1 MGLQVKSNGNG
12 YVCANSPHLRHYR
25 ATAPLRRCYTAAYG
39 DEKTTALARAGSSR
53 CVRARKSAAICA
65 RLEQVLAEAL
75 AGAEG
80 AGTAQVSAEGTSRA
94 DATGGSA
101 VPTVAVF
108 ASMRSEVDT
117 RPFVEAAYARGWDVC
132 FPCMVREEPAAG
144 GSRAAGRAGA
154 DEAGGSPVPSEPRAG
169 DAPRMPSGSRAAGE
183 ASERRAAGETGDTS
197 GSPLMRFYRV
207 AREQL
212 DAAAAGFLGAP
223 LRCLACEALERD
235 GFQAVDPEEL
245 DAVVVPLVAFDDAGR
260 RLGYGGGNY
269 DQLLPRLRADAAVV
283 GIAFD
288 EQRVKTVPCEPH
300 DIALP
305 RVVSG

>member
-1 MGLQVKSNGNG
+1 ML
-12 YVCANSPHLRHYR
+12 Y
-25 ATAPLRRCYTAAYG
+25 
-39 DEKTTALARAGSSR
+39 
-53 CVRARKSAAICA
+53 KSAAICA

-212 DAAAAGFLGAP
+212 GAAAAGFLGAP

>member
-1 MGLQVKSNGNG
+1 METVTFALTPHTSAIIVQRRR
-12 YVCANSPHLRHYR
+12 YVDAILRPME
-25 ATAPLRRCYTAAYG
+25 TKKQLRSRV
-39 DEKTTALARAGSSR
+39 LARRDALPEE
-53 CVRARKSAAICA
+53 VRARKSAAICA

-80 AGTAQVSAEGTSRA
+80 AGTAGVSAEGTSRA

-144 GSRAAGRAGA
+144 GSRTAGRADA
-154 DEAGGSPVPSEPRAG
+154 DEAGGSSVSSEPRAG
-169 DAPRMPSGSRAAGE
+169 DVPRMPSGSRAAGE
-183 ASERRAAGETGDTS
+183 TGGTS
-197 GSPLMRFYRV
+197 GSPQMRFYRV

-223 LRCLACEALERD
+223 LRCLACEALEHD
-235 GFQAVDPEEL
+235 GFQAVDPEKL

-269 DQLLPRLRADAAVV
+269 DQLLPRLRDDVAVV

-288 EQRVKTVPCEPH
+288 EQRVETVPCEPH

-305 RVVSG
+305 HVVSG

>member
-1 MGLQVKSNGNG
+1 M
-12 YVCANSPHLRHYR
+12 
-25 ATAPLRRCYTAAYG
+25 
-39 DEKTTALARAGSSR
+39 LARRDALPEE
-53 CVRARKSAAICA
+53 VRARKSAAICA

-80 AGTAQVSAEGTSRA
+80 AGTAQVSAEGTSRT

-117 RPFVEAAYARGWDVC
+117 RPFVEAAYAHGWDVC

-169 DAPRMPSGSRAAGE
+169 DVPRMPSGSRAAGE
-183 ASERRAAGETGDTS
+183 ASGRRAAGETGGTS
-197 GSPLMRFYRV
+197 GSPQMRFYRV

-269 DQLLPRLRADAAVV
+269 DQLLPRLRADAVV
-283 GIAFD
+283 IGIAFD
-288 EQRVKTVPCEPH
+288 EQRVETVPCEPH

>member
-1 MGLQVKSNGNG
+1 METVTFALTPHTSAIIVQRRR
-12 YVCANSPHLRHYR
+12 YVDAILRPME
-25 ATAPLRRCYTAAYG
+25 TKKQLRSRV
-39 DEKTTALARAGSSR
+39 LARRDALPEE
-53 CVRARKSAAICA
+53 VRARKSAAICA

-212 DAAAAGFLGAP
+212 D
-223 LRCLACEALERD
+223 RKS
-235 GFQAVDPEEL
+235 
-245 DAVVVPLVAFDDAGR
+245 VV
-260 RLGYGGGNY
+260 
-269 DQLLPRLRADAAVV
+269 
-283 GIAFD
+283 
-288 EQRVKTVPCEPH
+288 
-300 DIALP
+300 
-305 RVVSG
+305 

>member
-1 MGLQVKSNGNG
+1 METVTFALTPHTSAIIVQQRR
-12 YVCANSPHLRHYR
+12 YVDAILRPME
-25 ATAPLRRCYTAAYG
+25 TKKQLRSRV
-39 DEKTTALARAGSSR
+39 LARRDALPEE
-53 CVRARKSAAICA
+53 VRARKSAAICA

-80 AGTAQVSAEGTSRA
+80 AGTAGVSAEGTSRA
-94 DATGGSA
+94 DATGEGA
-101 VPTVAVF
+101 APTVAVF

-144 GSRAAGRAGA
+144 GSRTAGRADA
-154 DEAGGSPVPSEPRAG
+154 DEAGGSSVSSEPRAG
-169 DAPRMPSGSRAAGE
+169 DVPRMPSGSRAAGE
-183 ASERRAAGETGDTS
+183 TGGTS
-197 GSPLMRFYRV
+197 GSPQMRFYRV

-223 LRCLACEALERD
+223 LRCLACEALEHD
-235 GFQAVDPEEL
+235 GFQAVDPEKL

-269 DQLLPRLRADAAVV
+269 DQLLPRLRDDVAVV

-288 EQRVKTVPCEPH
+288 EQRVETVPCEPH

-305 RVVSG
+305 PVVSG

>member
-1 MGLQVKSNGNG
+1 METVTFALTPHTSAIIVQRRR
-12 YVCANSPHLRHYR
+12 YVDAILRPME
-25 ATAPLRRCYTAAYG
+25 TKKQLRSRV
-39 DEKTTALARAGSSR
+39 LARRDALPEE
-53 CVRARKSAAICA
+53 VRARKSAAICA

-80 AGTAQVSAEGTSRA
+80 AGAAQVSSEGTSGA

-117 RPFVEAAYARGWDVC
+117 RPFVEAAYAHGWDVC
-132 FPCMVREEPAAG
+132 FPCMVREEPAAC

-154 DEAGGSPVPSEPRAG
+154 DEAGGSPVSSEPRAG
-169 DAPRMPSGSRAAGE
+169 DVLRMPSESRT
-183 ASERRAAGETGDTS
+183 AGETGGTS
-197 GSPLMRFYRV
+197 GSSLMRFYRV

-288 EQRVKTVPCEPH
+288 EQRVETVPCEPH

>member
-1 MGLQVKSNGNG
+1 METVTFALTPHTSAIIVQRRR
-12 YVCANSPHLRHYR
+12 YVDAILRPME
-25 ATAPLRRCYTAAYG
+25 TKKQLRSRV
-39 DEKTTALARAGSSR
+39 LARRDALPEE
-53 CVRARKSAAICA
+53 VRARKSAAICA

-117 RPFVEAAYARGWDVC
+117 RPFVEAAYAHGWDVC

-154 DEAGGSPVPSEPRAG
+154 DEAGGAPVSSEPRAG
-169 DAPRMPSGSRAAGE
+169 DVPRMPSESRT
-183 ASERRAAGETGDTS
+183 AGETGGTS

-269 DQLLPRLRADAAVV
+269 DQLLPRLRADAVV
-283 GIAFD
+283 IGIAFD
-288 EQRVKTVPCEPH
+288 EQRVETVPCEPH

>member
-1 MGLQVKSNGNG
+1 METVTFALTPHTSAIIVQQRR
-12 YVCANSPHLRHYR
+12 YVDAILRPME
-25 ATAPLRRCYTAAYG
+25 TKKQLRSRV
-39 DEKTTALARAGSSR
+39 LARRDALPEE
-53 CVRARKSAAICA
+53 VRARKSAAICA

-80 AGTAQVSAEGTSRA
+80 AGTAGVSAEGTSRA
-94 DATGGSA
+94 DATGEGA
-101 VPTVAVF
+101 APTVAVF

-144 GSRAAGRAGA
+144 GSRTAGRADA
-154 DEAGGSPVPSEPRAG
+154 DEAGGSSVSSEPRAG
-169 DAPRMPSGSRAAGE
+169 DVPRMPSGSRAAGE
-183 ASERRAAGETGDTS
+183 TGGTS
-197 GSPLMRFYRV
+197 GSPQMRFYRV

-223 LRCLACEALERD
+223 LRCLACEALEHD
-235 GFQAVDPEEL
+235 GFQAVDPEKL

-269 DQLLPRLRADAAVV
+269 DQLLPRLRDDVAVV

-288 EQRVKTVPCEPH
+288 EQRVETVPCEPH

-305 RVVSG
+305 HVVSG

>member
-1 MGLQVKSNGNG
+1 METVTFALTPHTSAIIVQRRR
-12 YVCANSPHLRHYR
+12 YVDAILRSME
-25 ATAPLRRCYTAAYG
+25 TKKQLRSRV
-39 DEKTTALARAGSSR
+39 LARRDALPEE
-53 CVRARKSAAICA
+53 VRARKSAAICA

-117 RPFVEAAYARGWDVC
+117 RPFVEAAYAHGWDVC

-154 DEAGGSPVPSEPRAG
+154 DEAGGSPVPS
-169 DAPRMPSGSRAAGE
+169 GSRAAGE
-183 ASERRAAGETGDTS
+183 ASGRRAAGETGGTS
-197 GSPLMRFYRV
+197 GSPQMRFYRV

-269 DQLLPRLRADAAVV
+269 DQLLPRLRADAVV
-283 GIAFD
+283 IGIAFD
-288 EQRVKTVPCEPH
+288 EQRVETVPCEPH

>member
-1 MGLQVKSNGNG
+1 METVTFALTPHTSAIIVQRRR
-12 YVCANSPHLRHYR
+12 YVDAILRPME
-25 ATAPLRRCYTAAYG
+25 TKKQLRSRV
-39 DEKTTALARAGSSR
+39 LARRDALPEE
-53 CVRARKSAAICA
+53 VRARKSAAICA

-154 DEAGGSPVPSEPRAG
+154 DEAGGAPVPSGA
-169 DAPRMPSGSRAAGE
+169 RAAGE
-183 ASERRAAGETGDTS
+183 ASGRRAAGETGGTS
-197 GSPLMRFYRV
+197 GSPQMRFYRV

>member
-25 ATAPLRRCYTAAYG
+25 ATAPLRRCYTAVYG
-39 DEKTTALARAGSSR
+39 DEKTTALARAGTSR
-53 CVRARKSAAICA
+53 CAAGRGACA
-65 RLEQVLAEAL
+65 QER
-75 AGAEG
+75 GD

-117 RPFVEAAYARGWDVC
+117 RPFVEAAYAHGWDVC

-169 DAPRMPSGSRAAGE
+169 DVPRMPSGSRAAVE
-183 ASERRAAGETGDTS
+183 ASGRRAAGETGGTS
-197 GSPLMRFYRV
+197 GSPQMRFYRV

-269 DQLLPRLRADAAVV
+269 DQLLPRLRADAVV
-283 GIAFD
+283 IGIAFD
-288 EQRVKTVPCEPH
+288 EQRVETVPCEPH

>member
-1 MGLQVKSNGNG
+1 M
-12 YVCANSPHLRHYR
+12 
-25 ATAPLRRCYTAAYG
+25 
-39 DEKTTALARAGSSR
+39 DEKKQMRAKTLVARDRIPASERTHRSREACHALERHF
-53 CVRARKSAAICA
+53 AA
-65 RLEQVLAEAL
+65 LKT
-75 AGAEG
+75 GA
-80 AGTAQVSAEGTSRA
+80 
-94 DATGGSA
+94 
-101 VPTVAVF
+101 TVAVY
-108 ASMRSEVDT
+108 AAMHSEVDLEA
-117 RPFVEAAYARGWDVC
+117 FVEAAFARGWRVC

-144 GSRAAGRAGA
+144 GSRTAGRAGA
-154 DEAGGSPVPSEPRAG
+154 DETGGAPVSSEPRAG
-169 DAPRMPSGSRAAGE
+169 DVPRMPSESRT
-183 ASERRAAGETGDTS
+183 AGETGGTS

-269 DQLLPRLRADAAVV
+269 DQLLPRLRADAVV
-283 GIAFD
+283 IGIAFD
-288 EQRVKTVPCEPH
+288 EQRVETVPCEPH

>member
-1 MGLQVKSNGNG
+1 METVTFALTPHTSAIIVQRRR
-12 YVCANSPHLRHYR
+12 YVDAILRPME
-25 ATAPLRRCYTAAYG
+25 TKKQLRSRV
-39 DEKTTALARAGSSR
+39 LARRDALPEE
-53 CVRARKSAAICA
+53 VRARKSAAICA

-80 AGTAQVSAEGTSRA
+80 AGTAQVSAEGRTRA
-94 DATGGSA
+94 DATGESA
-101 VPTVAVF
+101 APTVAVF

-117 RPFVEAAYARGWDVC
+117 RPFVEAAYAHGWDVC

-144 GSRAAGRAGA
+144 GSRAAGRA

-169 DAPRMPSGSRAAGE
+169 DVPRMPSESRAAGE
-183 ASERRAAGETGDTS
+183 ASGRRAAGETGDTS
-197 GSPLMRFYRV
+197 GSSLMRFYRV

-235 GFQAVDPEEL
+235 GFQAVDPEKL

-269 DQLLPRLRADAAVV
+269 DQLLPRLRADATVV

-288 EQRVKTVPCEPH
+288 EQRVETVPCEPH

-305 RVVSG
+305 HVVSG

>member
-1 MGLQVKSNGNG
+1 METVTFALTPHTSAIIVQRRR
-12 YVCANSPHLRHYR
+12 YVDAILRPME
-25 ATAPLRRCYTAAYG
+25 TKKQLRSRV
-39 DEKTTALARAGSSR
+39 LARRDALPEEM
-53 CVRARKSAAICA
+53 RARKSAAICA

-117 RPFVEAAYARGWDVC
+117 RPFVEAAYAHGWDVC

-144 GSRAAGRAGA
+144 
-154 DEAGGSPVPSEPRAG
+154 
-169 DAPRMPSGSRAAGE
+169 
-183 ASERRAAGETGDTS
+183 ETGGTS
-197 GSPLMRFYRV
+197 GSPQMRFYRV

-288 EQRVKTVPCEPH
+288 EQRVETVPCEPH

>member
-1 MGLQVKSNGNG
+1 METVTFALTPHTSAIIVQRRR
-12 YVCANSPHLRHYR
+12 YVDAILRPME
-25 ATAPLRRCYTAAYG
+25 TKKQLRSRV
-39 DEKTTALARAGSSR
+39 LARRDALPEEM
-53 CVRARKSAAICA
+53 RARKSAAICA

-169 DAPRMPSGSRAAGE
+169 DVPRMPSESRT
-183 ASERRAAGETGDTS
+183 AGETGGTS

-269 DQLLPRLRADAAVV
+269 DQLLPRLRADATVV

-288 EQRVKTVPCEPH
+288 EQRVETVPCEPH

>member
-1 MGLQVKSNGNG
+1 M
-12 YVCANSPHLRHYR
+12 
-25 ATAPLRRCYTAAYG
+25 
-39 DEKTTALARAGSSR
+39 
-53 CVRARKSAAICA
+53 
-65 RLEQVLAEAL
+65 AEAL

-117 RPFVEAAYARGWDVC
+117 RPFVEAAYAHGWDVC

-169 DAPRMPSGSRAAGE
+169 DVPRMPSGSRAAGE
-183 ASERRAAGETGDTS
+183 ASGRRAAGETGGTS
-197 GSPLMRFYRV
+197 GSPQMRFYRV

-269 DQLLPRLRADAAVV
+269 DQLLPRLRADAVV
-283 GIAFD
+283 IGIAFD
-288 EQRVKTVPCEPH
+288 EQRVETVPCEPH

>member
-1 MGLQVKSNGNG
+1 METVTFALTPHTSAIIVQRRR
-12 YVCANSPHLRHYR
+12 YVDAILRSME
-25 ATAPLRRCYTAAYG
+25 TKKQLRSRV
-39 DEKTTALARAGSSR
+39 LARRDALPEE
-53 CVRARKSAAICA
+53 VRARKSAAICA

-117 RPFVEAAYARGWDVC
+117 RPFVEAAYAHGWDVC

-154 DEAGGSPVPSEPRAG
+154 DEAGGSPVPS
-169 DAPRMPSGSRAAGE
+169 GSRAAGE
-183 ASERRAAGETGDTS
+183 ASGRRAAGETGGTS
-197 GSPLMRFYRV
+197 GSPQMRFYRV

-269 DQLLPRLRADAAVV
+269 DQLLPRLRADATVV

-288 EQRVKTVPCEPH
+288 EQRVETVPCEPH

>member
-1 MGLQVKSNGNG
+1 METVTFALTPHTSAIIVQRRR
-12 YVCANSPHLRHYR
+12 YVDAILRPME
-25 ATAPLRRCYTAAYG
+25 TKKQLRSRV
-39 DEKTTALARAGSSR
+39 LARRDALPEEE
-53 CVRARKSAAICA
+53 RARKSAAICA

-80 AGTAQVSAEGTSRA
+80 AGTAQVLAEGTSGA

-117 RPFVEAAYARGWDVC
+117 RPFVEAAYAHGWDVC

-144 GSRAAGRAGA
+144 GSRTAGRAGA
-154 DEAGGSPVPSEPRAG
+154 DEAGGSSVSSEPRAG
-169 DAPRMPSGSRAAGE
+169 DVPRMPSGSRAAGE
-183 ASERRAAGETGDTS
+183 PDGTS

-288 EQRVKTVPCEPH
+288 EQRVETVPCEPH

-305 RVVSG
+305 HVVSG

>member
-25 ATAPLRRCYTAAYG
+25 ATAPLRRCYAAAYRN
-39 DEKTTALARAGSSR
+39 EKTTALARVLALNR
-53 CVRARKSAAICA
+53 DALPEEVRARKSAAICA

-183 ASERRAAGETGDTS
+183 ASERQAAGD
-197 GSPLMRFYRV
+197 
-207 AREQL
+207 
-212 DAAAAGFLGAP
+212 
-223 LRCLACEALERD
+223 
-235 GFQAVDPEEL
+235 QATR
-245 DAVVVPLVAFDDAGR
+245 AGR
-260 RLGYGGGNY
+260 L
-269 DQLLPRLRADAAVV
+269 
-283 GIAFD
+283 
-288 EQRVKTVPCEPH
+288 
-300 DIALP
+300 
-305 RVVSG
+305 

>member
-1 MGLQVKSNGNG
+1 
-12 YVCANSPHLRHYR
+12 
-25 ATAPLRRCYTAAYG
+25 
-39 DEKTTALARAGSSR
+39 
-53 CVRARKSAAICA
+53 
-65 RLEQVLAEAL
+65 
-75 AGAEG
+75 
-80 AGTAQVSAEGTSRA
+80 
-94 DATGGSA
+94 
-101 VPTVAVF
+101 
-108 ASMRSEVDT
+108 
-117 RPFVEAAYARGWDVC
+117 
-132 FPCMVREEPAAG
+132 
-144 GSRAAGRAGA
+144 GA

>member
-1 MGLQVKSNGNG
+1 METVTFALTPHTSAIIVQRRR
-12 YVCANSPHLRHYR
+12 YVDAILRSME
-25 ATAPLRRCYTAAYG
+25 TKKQLRSRV
-39 DEKTTALARAGSSR
+39 LARRDALPEE
-53 CVRARKSAAICA
+53 VRARKSAAICA

-117 RPFVEAAYARGWDVC
+117 RPFVEAAYAHGWDVC

-144 GSRAAGRAGA
+144 GSRAAG
-154 DEAGGSPVPSEPRAG
+154 
-169 DAPRMPSGSRAAGE
+169 E
-183 ASERRAAGETGDTS
+183 ASGRRAAGETGGTS
-197 GSPLMRFYRV
+197 GSPQMRFYRV

-269 DQLLPRLRADAAVV
+269 DQLLPRLRADAVV
-283 GIAFD
+283 IGIAFD
-288 EQRVKTVPCEPH
+288 EQRVETVPCEPH

>member
-1 MGLQVKSNGNG
+1 METVTFALTPHTSAIIVQQRR
-12 YVCANSPHLRHYR
+12 YVDAILR
-25 ATAPLRRCYTAAYG
+25 AMEAKKQLRSRV
-39 DEKTTALARAGSSR
+39 LARRDALPEE
-53 CVRARKSAAICA
+53 VRARKSAAICA

-80 AGTAQVSAEGTSRA
+80 AGTAGVSAEGTSRA
-94 DATGGSA
+94 DATGEGA
-101 VPTVAVF
+101 APTVAVF

-144 GSRAAGRAGA
+144 GSRTAGRADA
-154 DEAGGSPVPSEPRAG
+154 DEAGGSSVSSEPRAG
-169 DAPRMPSGSRAAGE
+169 DVPRMPSGSRAAGE
-183 ASERRAAGETGDTS
+183 TGGTS
-197 GSPLMRFYRV
+197 GSPQMRFYRV

-223 LRCLACEALERD
+223 LRCLACEALEHD
-235 GFQAVDPEEL
+235 GFQAVDPEKL

-269 DQLLPRLRADAAVV
+269 DQLLPRLRDDVAVV

-288 EQRVKTVPCEPH
+288 EQRVETVPCEPH

-305 RVVSG
+305 HVVSG

>member
-1 MGLQVKSNGNG
+1 METVTFALTPHTSAIIVQRRR
-12 YVCANSPHLRHYR
+12 YVDAILRPME
-25 ATAPLRRCYTAAYG
+25 TKKQLRSRV
-39 DEKTTALARAGSSR
+39 LARRDALPEE
-53 CVRARKSAAICA
+53 VRARKSAAICA

-144 GSRAAGRAGA
+144 GSRTAGRAGA
-154 DEAGGSPVPSEPRAG
+154 DETGGAPVSSEPRAG
-169 DAPRMPSGSRAAGE
+169 DVPRMPSESRT
-183 ASERRAAGETGDTS
+183 AGETGGTS

-269 DQLLPRLRADAAVV
+269 DQLLPRLRADATVV

-288 EQRVKTVPCEPH
+288 EQRVETVPCEPH

>member
-1 MGLQVKSNGNG
+1 METVTFALTPHTSAIIVQRRR
-12 YVCANSPHLRHYR
+12 YVDAILRPME
-25 ATAPLRRCYTAAYG
+25 TKKQLRSRV
-39 DEKTTALARAGSSR
+39 LARRDALPEE
-53 CVRARKSAAICA
+53 VRARKSAAICA

-154 DEAGGSPVPSEPRAG
+154 DEAGGAPVSSEPRAG
-169 DAPRMPSGSRAAGE
+169 DVPRMPSESRT
-183 ASERRAAGETGDTS
+183 AGETGGTS

-269 DQLLPRLRADAAVV
+269 DQLLPRLRADATVV

-288 EQRVKTVPCEPH
+288 EQRVETVPCEPH